1 MLQLFFYK
9 NIADAFSS
17 IHIYNQA
24 DKKTR
29 ASIIININIKVIYG
43 LAIRI

>member
-29 ASIIININIKVIYG
+29 ASIIINIKVIYG